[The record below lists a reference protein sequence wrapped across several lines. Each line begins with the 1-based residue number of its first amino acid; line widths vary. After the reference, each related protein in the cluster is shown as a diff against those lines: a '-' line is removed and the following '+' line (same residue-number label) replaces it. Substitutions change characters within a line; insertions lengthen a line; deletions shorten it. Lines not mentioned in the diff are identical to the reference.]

1 VQQYENMRP
10 NGLWILLPVLFGLIG
25 GIIAYLGIL
34 NNDKDLAK
42 ELLKIGGFVTALWII
57 IPIVIF
63 LLPYTDFF

>member
-1 VQQYENMRP
+1 MRP

-34 NNDKDLAK
+34 NKDKDLAK

-57 IPIVIF
+57 IIIVIF

>member
-1 VQQYENMRP
+1 MRP

>member
-1 VQQYENMRP
+1 MRP

-25 GIIAYLGIL
+25 GIIAYLGVL

-42 ELLKIGGFVTALWII
+42 ELLKIGGYVTALWII
-57 IPIVIF
+57 ISIVIF